1 MLFRIQTIWLFLA
14 AVTLGLIFVLDLYR
28 FPSGQ
33 ELSILNQYINTIIAA
48 VNVALI
54 VFCIF
59 KFKNLK
65 SQVWL
70 SLISIVLN
78 LALLAMIFL
87 DINSKNSSTTNDIA
101 AMTPGY
107 QSIGGDYL
115 LGAFTP
121 VASIIFSFLAIQGI
135 RKDQKIIKDSYQR
148 LR

>member
-28 FPSGQ
+28 FPNGQ
-33 ELSILNQYINTIIAA
+33 EISILNQYINTIIAA

-54 VFCIF
+54 LFCIF
-59 KFKNLK
+59 KFKSLK
-65 SQVWL
+65 SQQWL
-70 SLISIVLN
+70 TVVSIVLN

-87 DINSKNSSTTNDIA
+87 DINSKNSITSTEITALN
-101 AMTPGY
+101 PGY
-107 QSIGGDYL
+107 NAIGGDYL

-121 VASIIFSFLAIQGI
+121 VASLIFTFLAVQGI